1 MASERTPDKNN
12 QNLLQGLVIR
22 SLAGYMTVRTAQG
35 DVLCRVRGRLRRGRA
50 EGDLVAVGDQALI
63 EIHEDGSGSIAQ
75 VLPRKSV
82 LSRQLSGVNYE
93 YQQILLAN
101 PDQVLF
107 VFACAQPDPSLRMLD
122 RFLVV
127 AEKQQ
132 IPAVIVANK
141 LDLVT
146 REHAQALFEVYRRIG
161 YDLIYTSTL
170 TGEGIPEL
178 KSRLQGKLNSMAGPS
193 GVGKTSLL
201 NSLQPG
207 LAQEVGAVS
216 RGLTGKGMHT
226 TQVKQL
232 FPLDGGGY
240 LADVP
245 GLLTLALWDIQGEE
259 LDAYFR
265 EIAPLVPECQ
275 FNDCTHSHEP
285 GCAVRKAAEEGRI
298 DPRRYDSYL
307 RLRFGGKLVQ
317 AEDEEIDF
325 ETFD

>member
-201 NSLQPG
+201 NSVQPG

-245 GLLTLALWDIQGEE
+245 GLRTLALWDIQGEE

>member
-132 IPAVIVANK
+132 IQAVIVANK

-201 NSLQPG
+201 NSVQPG

-232 FPLDGGGY
+232 FPLDAGGY

-245 GLLTLALWDIQGEE
+245 GLRTLALWDIQGEE

>member
-178 KSRLQGKLNSMAGPS
+178 KSRLQGKLNSLAGPS

-245 GLLTLALWDIQGEE
+245 GLRTLALWDIQGEE

>member
-245 GLLTLALWDIQGEE
+245 GLRTLALWDIQGEE

-275 FNDCTHSHEP
+275 FNDCTHSREP
-285 GCAVRKAAEEGRI
+285 GCAVRKALEEGRI

>member
-178 KSRLQGKLNSMAGPS
+178 KSRLQGKLNSLAGPS

-201 NSLQPG
+201 NSVQPG

-232 FPLDGGGY
+232 FPLDAGGY

-245 GLLTLALWDIQGEE
+245 GLRTLALWDIQGEE

>member
-232 FPLDGGGY
+232 FPLDAGGY

-245 GLLTLALWDIQGEE
+245 GLRTLALWDIQGEE